1 MFTERRKSSLQRRRE
16 KQPWPPGKPFKILSL
31 DGGGTR
37 GVYTASLLLECERH
51 LSKGTALTSYFD
63 MLAGSSTGGI
73 IALGLAHGL
82 SMQEIYGFYE
92 EDGRDIF
99 RAGRLRQIL
108 RCIRQIGFPKLNSKK
123 LVSAL
128 QNRFGDARLGSSP
141 VRLVIPAFTMHSTQI
156 TVFKTDHH
164 RDFEHDH
171 RSKMWKVAC
180 ATSAAP
186 TYFKGHE
193 HKESQTVFLDGGI
206 WANNPIMIAVIDA
219 LTCYDLEPEQIQVL
233 SIGTGNPPFEL
244 KRNRLLDGYITW
256 RNVIDCA
263 MFLSTDNCG
272 AQAKLLLGPEQC
284 LRLEPTGQPAEIKL
298 DDYDGAF
305 DQLPVRAQNHFRD
318 SKELLQC
325 FFDSTVAKRERYY
338 SCTIAK

>member
-1 MFTERRKSSLQRRRE
+1 MFTERRKNSQTSKRE
-16 KQPWPPGKPFKILSL
+16 KQPWPTGKPFKILSL
-31 DGGGTR
+31 DGGGIR
-37 GVYTASLLLECERH
+37 GVYTASLLLECERQ
-51 LSKGTALTSYFD
+51 LSKGKALTSYFD
-63 MLAGSSTGGI
+63 MFAGTSTGGI

-82 SMQEIYGFYE
+82 SMQDIYDFYK
-92 EDGRDIF
+92 EDGKRIF
-99 RAGRLRQIL
+99 KAGRLRQYL
-108 RCIRQIGFPKLNSKK
+108 RCIRQIGLPKLDSKK
-123 LVSAL
+123 LARAL
-128 QNRFGDARLGSSP
+128 KNRFGDATLGSSP
-141 VRLVIPAFTMHSTQI
+141 VRLVIPAFTLHSTQI

-164 RDFEHDH
+164 PDFKNDH
-171 RSKMWKVAC
+171 RAKMWEIAC

-186 TYFKGHE
+186 TYFKE
-193 HKESQTVFLDGGI
+193 HKHKDNKTVFLDGGI

-219 LTCYDLEPEQIQVL
+219 LTCYDLEPQQIQVL

-244 KRNRLLDGYITW
+244 KRNRLFDGLIAW
-256 RNVIDCA
+256 RKAIECA
-263 MFLSTDNCG
+263 MYLSTDNFG